1 MLKEERKR
9 IILDE
14 VKVHNR
20 VLLTDIA
27 EMVEVSID
35 TVRRDVKE
43 LHEERKL
50 KKVHGGAISL
60 GFFNNTQEKKVYS
73 VEKKSKIAQKTLQLL
88 ENGQVILLSGGTTN
102 LELTKALPDHL
113 SLTCFTPS
121 LAIANQLL
129 LKPNV
134 EVIMIGGKLSKNS
147 QITIGGT
154 AINMLSDIKVDLC
167 LLGVNSIDFSHGIT
181 EFDWEIVEMK
191 KAMLK
196 ASKKVIIQG
205 ISEKL
210 NSVQRYKI
218 CAIEDVDVLVTELD
232 PTNKKLEGFKD
243 RNILI
248 L

>member
-14 VKVHNR
+14 VKVHSR
-20 VLLTDIA
+20 VLLSDIA
-27 EMVEVSID
+27 EMVNVSID

-60 GFFNNTQEKKVYS
+60 GFYSNFHNKKVYS
-73 VEKKSKIAQKTLQLL
+73 NKEKSQIAAKSIRLL
-88 ENGQVILLSGGTTN
+88 KNEQVILLSGGTTN
-102 LELTKALPDHL
+102 LELAKSIPEYLT
-113 SLTCFTPS
+113 LTCFTPS

-129 LKPNV
+129 TKRNV
-134 EVIMIGGKLSKNS
+134 AVIMIGGQLSRNS

-154 AINMLSDIKVDLC
+154 AINMLSGIKVDLC
-167 LLGVNSIDFSHGIT
+167 FLGVNSIDADHGIT

-191 KAMLK
+191 KAMIR
-196 ASKKVIIQG
+196 ASKKVVSPG

-218 CAIEDVDVLVTELD
+218 CDIENIDILVTELD
-232 PTNKKLEGFKD
+232 PENKLLKEFRD
-243 RNILI
+243 RNIIVL
-248 L
+248 